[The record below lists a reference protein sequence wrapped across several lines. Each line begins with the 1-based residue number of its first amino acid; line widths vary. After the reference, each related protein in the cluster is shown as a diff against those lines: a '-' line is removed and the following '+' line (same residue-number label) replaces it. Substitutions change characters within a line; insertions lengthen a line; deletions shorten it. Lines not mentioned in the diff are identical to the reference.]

1 LHKQITKALAAGST
15 PKLKVLSG
23 EPLGKLQL
31 VAAAYGWLG
40 AVTADN
46 REEVAESL
54 LAKAREQRIA
64 YRAVAVLV
72 LRKSLFDSVAH
83 QVVSFMFGDAKGP
96 WVPPFARARPSS
108 TLETYLCLEE
118 TKDTPANLKDLDASL
133 PTLRRHAANI
143 VLARRRSEAH
153 HAGRYY
159 MPGAIVYTYD
169 PLHLF
174 HNFVQSLL
182 KQLKDKGTEDPG
194 GERELI
200 LDHLIEAAESL
211 GDKLVLDILHGAFD
225 WNSHACSSLVLDNP
239 KLVAAML

>member
-1 LHKQITKALAAGST
+1 MEVIKRVLAWNYLHKQITNALVTGST

-23 EPLGKLQL
+23 EPLGKLLL
-31 VAAAYGWLG
+31 VTAAAHGWLG

-72 LRKSLFDSVAH
+72 LSKSVFDSVAH
-83 QVVSFMFGDAKGP
+83 QVASFMFGDAKGP

-133 PTLRRHAANI
+133 PTLRRHAASI
-143 VLARRRSEAH
+143 VLARRR
-153 HAGRYY
+153 
-159 MPGAIVYTYD
+159 
-169 PLHLF
+169 
-174 HNFVQSLL
+174 
-182 KQLKDKGTEDPG
+182 
-194 GERELI
+194 
-200 LDHLIEAAESL
+200 
-211 GDKLVLDILHGAFD
+211 
-225 WNSHACSSLVLDNP
+225 
-239 KLVAAML
+239 